1 MVRRPSKNK
10 IMNILGNALSGNA
23 LLGIV
28 ILGTPFWERNL
39 GNAILGTILLL

>member
-10 IMNILGNALSGNA
+10 IIKILGNALLGNA
-23 LLGIV
+23 ILGIA

-39 GNAILGTILLL
+39 GDAILGTIVLL